1 MDKWYSLFDKIYQK
15 ENLAEAFKQVKRNH
29 GAPGVDGVTVEKYES
44 ELSENLELIQTELKT
59 KTYTP
64 SPVRRVMIDK
74 PDGGKRPLG
83 IPTVKDRVVQQ
94 AVVNKMN
101 PIFDDGFHPSSYGY
115 RKGRSQ
121 AQAIEKATQF
131 ARKYQFRFAVDMDLS
146 KCFDRLDHEFL
157 INEVAKKISD
167 GSVLWLIRTF
177 LKSGALEDGRF
188 IETEEGSPQGGVI
201 SPLLSNIYLDVFD
214 QEMKARGIRIVRF
227 ADDILIFAVSKAEA
241 GNYKA
246 LATMILEKQMKLTV
260 NKEKTHITS
269 LEQGIDFLGV
279 KIRMKYITIQEKRL
293 KRFKDKIRRITK
305 RNSGRPLEL
314 VVKELTPVLR
324 GWINYYKIAD
334 IKKRIQ
340 GLMTWIRRRLRMIKM
355 KQWKTYKP
363 MHKEIRRKG
372 FTGYDQVKMDVR
384 RWKNSKVHII
394 HMLMPN
400 SYFEELGLYD
410 LTQVKVGL
418 LSHIVMETA

>member
-279 KIRMKYITIQEKRL
+279 KILMKYITIQAKRL

-334 IKKRIQ
+334 IKMRIQ
-340 GLMTWIRRRLRMIKM
+340 GLMSWIRRRLRMIKM
-355 KQWKTYKP
+355 KQWKTYKA

-372 FTGYDQVKMDVR
+372 FTGYDKVKMDVR

-418 LSHIVMETA
+418 LSHIVMETV

>member
-29 GAPGVDGVTVEKYES
+29 GAPGVDGVTVEKYEGK
-44 ELSENLELIQTELKT
+44 LSENLELIHMELKT
-59 KTYTP
+59 KTYAS

-101 PIFDDGFHPSSYGY
+101 PIFEEGFHPSSYGY

-177 LKSGALEDGRF
+177 LKSGVLEDGRF
-188 IETEEGSPQGGVI
+188 VETEEGSPQGGVF

-227 ADDILIFAVSKAEA
+227 ADDILIFAASKAEA
-241 GNYKA
+241 GKYKT

-279 KIRMKYITIQEKRL
+279 RIFMKCITIQEKRL

-305 RNSGRPLEL
+305 RNNGRPLEL

-324 GWINYYKIAD
+324 GWIHYYKIAD

-340 GLMTWIRRRLRMIKM
+340 GLMSWIRRRLRMIKM

-372 FTGYDQVKMDVR
+372 FTGYDHVKMDVR

-400 SYFEELGLYD
+400 NYFEELGLYD

-418 LSHIVMETA
+418 LSHIVIETA

>member
-15 ENLAEAFKQVKRNH
+15 ENLAEAFKQVKQNH

-94 AVVNKMN
+94 AVANKMN

-201 SPLLSNIYLDVFD
+201 SPLLSNIYLNVFD

-340 GLMTWIRRRLRMIKM
+340 GLMSWIRRRLRMIKM

-418 LSHIVMETA
+418 LSHIS

>member
-29 GAPGVDGVTVEKYES
+29 GAPGVDGVTVEEYES
-44 ELSENLELIQTELKT
+44 KLSENLELIHVELKT
-59 KTYTP
+59 KTYAP

-74 PDGGKRPLG
+74 PEGGKRPLG
-83 IPTVKDRVVQQ
+83 IPTVKNRVVQQ

-101 PIFDDGFHPSSYGY
+101 LIFDDGFHPSSYGY

-121 AQAIEKATQF
+121 AQAIEKATLF
-131 ARKYQFRFAVDMDLS
+131 ARKYKLRFAVDMDLS

-177 LKSGALEDGRF
+177 LKSGVLEDGAF
-188 IETEEGSPQGGVI
+188 QETEEGSPQGGVI

-214 QEMKARGIRIVRF
+214 QEMKSRGIRLVRF
-227 ADDILIFAVSKAEA
+227 ADDILIFASSKAEA

-246 LATMILEKQMKLTV
+246 LAIMILEKQMKLTV

-279 KIRMKYITIQEKRL
+279 KIFADFIMIQEKRL
-293 KRFKDKIRRITK
+293 KRFKNKIRKITK
-305 RNSGRPLEL
+305 RNNGKPLER

-324 GWINYYKIAD
+324 GWMNYYRIAKIKGCA
-334 IKKRIQ
+334 RE
-340 GLMTWIRRRLRMIKM
+340 LMSWIRRRLRMIKIR
-355 KQWKTYKP
+355 QWKTYKA

-372 FTGYDQVKMDVR
+372 FTGYDKVKMDVR

-418 LSHIVMETA
+418 LSHIAMETA

>member
-15 ENLAEAFKQVKRNH
+15 ENLAEAFKQVKQNH

-201 SPLLSNIYLDVFD
+201 SPLLSNIYLNVFD

-340 GLMTWIRRRLRMIKM
+340 GLMSWIRRRLRMIKM

-384 RWKNSKVHII
+384 RWRNSKVHII

-418 LSHIVMETA
+418 LSHIS

>member
-15 ENLAEAFKQVKRNH
+15 ENLAEAFKQVKQNH

-201 SPLLSNIYLDVFD
+201 SPLLSNIYLNVFD

-340 GLMTWIRRRLRMIKM
+340 GLMSWIRRRLRMIKM

>member
-15 ENLAEAFKQVKRNH
+15 ENLAEAFKQVKQNH

-59 KTYTP
+59 KIYTP

-94 AVVNKMN
+94 AVVNKMT

-201 SPLLSNIYLDVFD
+201 SPLLSNIYLNVFD

-227 ADDILIFAVSKAEA
+227 ADDILIFAVSKAKA

-340 GLMTWIRRRLRMIKM
+340 GLMSWIRRRLRMIKM

-418 LSHIVMETA
+418 LSHIS

>member
-355 KQWKTYKP
+355 KQWKTYKA

-372 FTGYDQVKMDVR
+372 FTGYDKVKMDVR

>member
-15 ENLAEAFKQVKRNH
+15 ENLAEAFKQVKQNH

-94 AVVNKMN
+94 AVVNKIN

-201 SPLLSNIYLDVFD
+201 SPLLSNIYLNVFD

-293 KRFKDKIRRITK
+293 KRFKDKIRKITK

-340 GLMTWIRRRLRMIKM
+340 GLMSWIRRRLRMIKM

-400 SYFEELGLYD
+400 SYLEELGLYD
-410 LTQVKVGL
+410 LT
-418 LSHIVMETA
+418 

>member
-15 ENLAEAFKQVKRNH
+15 ENLAEAFKQVKQNH

-201 SPLLSNIYLDVFD
+201 SPLLSNIYLNVFD

-340 GLMTWIRRRLRMIKM
+340 GLMSWIRRRLRMIKM

-418 LSHIVMETA
+418 LSHIS

>member
-29 GAPGVDGVTVEKYES
+29 GAPGVDGVTVEEYES
-44 ELSENLELIQTELKT
+44 KLSENLELIHVELKT
-59 KTYTP
+59 KTYAP

-74 PDGGKRPLG
+74 PEGGKRPLG

-121 AQAIEKATQF
+121 AQAIEKATLF
-131 ARKYQFRFAVDMDLS
+131 ARKYKLRFAVDMDLS

-177 LKSGALEDGRF
+177 LKSGVLEDGAF
-188 IETEEGSPQGGVI
+188 QETEEGSPQGGVI

-214 QEMKARGIRIVRF
+214 QEMKSRGIRLVRF
-227 ADDILIFAVSKAEA
+227 ADDILIFASSKAEA

-279 KIRMKYITIQEKRL
+279 KIFADFIMIQEKRL
-293 KRFKDKIRRITK
+293 KRFKNKIRKITK
-305 RNSGRPLEL
+305 RNNGKPLER

-324 GWINYYKIAD
+324 GWMNYYRIAN
-334 IKKRIQ
+334 IKGCARD
-340 GLMTWIRRRLRMIKM
+340 LMSWIRRRLRMIKIR
-355 KQWKTYKP
+355 QWKTYKA

-372 FTGYDQVKMDVR
+372 FTGYDKVKMDVR

>member
-15 ENLAEAFKQVKRNH
+15 ENLAEAFKQVKQNH

-94 AVVNKMN
+94 AVVNKIN

-201 SPLLSNIYLDVFD
+201 SPLLSNIYLNVFD

-246 LATMILEKQMKLTV
+246 LATTILEKQMKLTV

-340 GLMTWIRRRLRMIKM
+340 ELMSWIRRRLRMIKM

-418 LSHIVMETA
+418 LSHIS

>member
-324 GWINYYKIAD
+324 GWIN
-334 IKKRIQ
+334 
-340 GLMTWIRRRLRMIKM
+340 
-355 KQWKTYKP
+355 
-363 MHKEIRRKG
+363 
-372 FTGYDQVKMDVR
+372 
-384 RWKNSKVHII
+384 
-394 HMLMPN
+394 
-400 SYFEELGLYD
+400 
-410 LTQVKVGL
+410 
-418 LSHIVMETA
+418 